1 MAILLEEDPGA
12 RLEFRQKLGRTYTLR
27 SHAVHGSS
35 QPKAAEIP
43 LCYEALDLAII
54 PLKAIFKKR
63 PDLLEDKDGT
73 GRSLKLILE

>member
-1 MAILLEEDPGA
+1 
-12 RLEFRQKLGRTYTLR
+12 
-27 SHAVHGSS
+27 
-35 QPKAAEIP
+35 
-43 LCYEALDLAII
+43 LDLAII